1 MRIQFK
7 AVRLAAA
14 ATVPFAA
21 GAYTEEHYLAWFK
34 DNQTAQP
41 QFAEGDTITFDKADQ
56 VRPFIPKEFQS
67 EWIFEGMEMKIKDA
81 GDLSNSDVYKA
92 ATDKNKGTATIAAD
106 GAIENY
112 ASGRPFDPAEFK
124 PGKEDGWKMVW

>member
-7 AVRLAAA
+7 AVLLAAA
-14 ATVPFAA
+14 VTVPFAA
-21 GAYTEEHYLAWFK
+21 GAYTEEDYLAWFK
-34 DNQTAQP
+34 ENQSAQP

-81 GDLSNSDVYKA
+81 GDISNSDVYKA
-92 ATDKNKGTATIAAD
+92 ATPKAGCLSRPLHAASGIHNPD
-106 GAIENY
+106 AIPARGPGAECFIENT
-112 ASGRPFDPAEFK
+112 D
-124 PGKEDGWKMVW
+124 